1 MHSDPITIYC
11 PNPLCQAPNPESH
24 KFCFQCRSPL
34 PKRYLWVVGRVE
46 SLHSGELLADR
57 YQVKRDRIVL
67 DTKPGLLPDSSDNI
81 PEIVESYLRL
91 SPYQPHVP
99 QLYGL
104 IRLRQGFS
112 NADVL
117 LLEQAPI
124 YPEGVVVN
132 QAANALEGCLMPELT
147 SAWKESSA
155 LRQLNWLWQ
164 IAQLWQPFSVQ
175 GVASTLLQ
183 PELLRIEGGI
193 VRLLEL
199 QADSRKSPSLVDL
212 SQVWQHWQLTA
223 QPLIT
228 DFLAKLVQQM
238 QQEQMRS
245 AEQVVAALDQALAVC
260 GQIQSRQIQIAT
272 QTDQGPSRQR
282 NEDACYPP
290 SGTVLTIA
298 NPGRDT
304 SSPATSATRGLSAS
318 PVASPLVVVCDG
330 IGGHEGG
337 DVASSSAIA
346 VVQQK
351 LQRVNLPVAHPDAL
365 VDQLEQSVLAANDVI
380 SQRNDSEYRQERQR
394 MGTTLVMALL
404 HAHELY
410 LAHVGDSRAYRITQT
425 GCYQVTLDDDLASR
439 ETRMGYSLY
448 REALQ
453 QQGSGS
459 LVQALGMGPSV
470 MLHPTVQRF
479 VLDEDCLFLLCSDG
493 LSDND
498 RVEEYW
504 QAELLPVLAG
514 KVDIVTATQRLV
526 TLANN
531 LNGHDNVTIG
541 LISCRVTPG
550 DRAVMSTPL
559 DASLATPLPVPNHP
573 ISAASVDP
581 ASESSYSA
589 PSTLRTQLVEP
600 RSATNPFLKILGIGT
615 VLAMAGVLAYVL
627 AMRLAPQT
635 SAPTVVQ
642 STSPEPIASA
652 PTPPSPPPPSS
663 PSPLPVRGLLQVS
676 RLTPEG
682 DAEASSIALLSEPS
696 GAAASSG
703 SAIADLIPVGTVLQI
718 VRRQEIPAKGL
729 WLQLKVCSTPSQKSG
744 IARTVQPGQIG
755 WVEEAAISP
764 LVSQES
770 VLSPGQLGNCG
781 RTASSPEAK
790 GKSE

>member
-24 KFCFQCRSPL
+24 RFCFQCRAPL
-34 PKRYLWVVGRVE
+34 PKRYLWLVGRVE
-46 SLHSGELLADR
+46 SLHPGELVADR
-57 YQVKRDRIVL
+57 YVVKRDRIVL
-67 DTKPGLLPDSSDNI
+67 DTKPGLLPDSSDNV
-81 PEIVESYLRL
+81 PEVVESYLRL

-104 IRLRQGFS
+104 IKLRQGFS
-112 NADVL
+112 TVDVL

-124 YPEGVVVN
+124 YPEGVVAN
-132 QAANALEGCLMPELT
+132 QSTDALEGYLMPELT
-147 SAWKESSA
+147 SVWKESSA

-183 PELLRIEGGI
+183 PELLRSEGGI
-193 VRLLEL
+193 VRVLEL
-199 QADSRKSPSLVDL
+199 QADSRKNPSLVDL
-212 SQVWQHWQLTA
+212 GQVWQHWQLTA

-245 AEQVVAALDQALAVC
+245 AEQVIAALDQALAVC
-260 GQIQSRQIQIAT
+260 GQIQSRQIQVAT

-290 SGTVLTIA
+290 SGTVLTIV
-298 NPGRDT
+298 NPGRGT
-304 SSPATSATRGLSAS
+304 SHAAATAARGLSTS

-351 LQRVNLPVAHPDAL
+351 LQRINLPTANPDAL

-394 MGTTLVMALL
+394 MGTTLVMALI

-425 GCYQVTLDDDLASR
+425 GCHQVTLDDDLASR

-479 VLDEDCLFLLCSDG
+479 VLEEDCLFLLCSDG

-504 QAELLPVLAG
+504 QAELLPVLEG
-514 KVDIVTATQRLV
+514 KVDIATATRRLV
-526 TLANN
+526 TIANN

-541 LISCRVTPG
+541 LVSCRVSPS
-550 DRAVMSTPL
+550 DRSTMPAPL
-559 DASLATPLPVPNHP
+559 DAALATPPPFSTQSV
-573 ISAASVDP
+573 SAASADSSD
-581 ASESSYSA
+581 ASSYSA

-600 RSATNPFLKILGIGT
+600 RSSTNPFLKFLGIGT
-615 VLAMAGVLAYVL
+615 VLAMAGVLAYVF
-627 AMRLAPQT
+627 AMRLAPEPV
-635 SAPTVVQ
+635 APTGVQ
-642 STSPEPIASA
+642 STTPEPIASA
-652 PTPPSPPPPSS
+652 PVSPNPSPPGSPPS
-663 PSPLPVRGLLQVS
+663 LPVRSLIQVS
-676 RLTPEG
+676 RSTPEG

-696 GAAASSG
+696 GAAAPG

-718 VRRQEIPAKGL
+718 IRRQEIPAKGF
-729 WLQLKVCSTPSQKSG
+729 WLQLKVCSTSSQKSG

-764 LVSQES
+764 LVTQES
-770 VLSPGQLGNCG
+770 ILSPGELGNCG
-781 RTASSPEAK
+781 RATSSPEAK